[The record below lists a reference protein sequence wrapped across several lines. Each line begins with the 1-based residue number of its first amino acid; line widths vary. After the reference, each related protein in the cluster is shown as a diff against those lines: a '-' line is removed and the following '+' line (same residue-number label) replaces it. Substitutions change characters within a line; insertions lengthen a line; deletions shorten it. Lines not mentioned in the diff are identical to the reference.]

1 MDLENGLRTGFEIV
15 RKHMVR
21 EWKLTAA
28 KREKEVTGTPIIIRA
43 EGWQRE

>member
-1 MDLENGLRTGFEIV
+1 MGFEQGL
-15 RKHMVR
+15 KSFGNMV

-28 KREKEVTGTPIIIRA
+28 QREKEVTGTPIIIRA